1 LTLRS
6 DDRVLLLAMPPVK
19 ELAAMARILI
29 RGVVVVLAE
38 QNPALAEFSNVM
50 FLDASPANVPWRDG
64 FFTKIY
70 VPRQW
75 ERLAASEVV
84 RLLAPGGEIVREGAF
99 S

>member
-1 LTLRS
+1 MRG

-19 ELAAMARILI
+19 ELAAMVRILI
-29 RGVVVVLAE
+29 RGVVVVLGE
-38 QNPALAEFSNVM
+38 QNSTLAEFQNVM
-50 FLDASPANVPWRDG
+50 FLDASPESVPWRDG

-84 RLLAPGGEIVREGAF
+84 RLLAPGGEIVREGVAG
-99 S
+99 